1 MARFILLLAAFAVV
15 VAVADAKE
23 TVLLK
28 RYTGGKGCKTLDK
41 ITDRWDGKT
50 CAKIKTNY
58 YKIIG
63 KVDKCE
69 DGANY
74 TTRFYNNSGCSG
86 TPMHIDERGL
96 LTFGLGVNNCGQ
108 IMPDVFRSYE
118 YCCGDGGCGSANGA
132 MPVRISAATLFITA
146 AVVVVSLL

>member
-1 MARFILLLAAFAVV
+1 MHITRLLHNPGHTHQEILHYTNINKRYNSYRSVALKQIKPMARFILLLAAFAVV

-74 TTRFYNNSGCSG
+74 TTRFYNNSG
-86 TPMHIDERGL
+86 
-96 LTFGLGVNNCGQ
+96 Q
-108 IMPDVFRSYE
+108 
-118 YCCGDGGCGSANGA
+118 
-132 MPVRISAATLFITA
+132 
-146 AVVVVSLL
+146 